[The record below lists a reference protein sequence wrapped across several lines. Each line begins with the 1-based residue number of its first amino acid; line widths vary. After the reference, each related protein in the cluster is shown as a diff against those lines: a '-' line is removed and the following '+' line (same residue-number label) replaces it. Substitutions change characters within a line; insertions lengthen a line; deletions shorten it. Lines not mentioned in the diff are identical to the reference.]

1 MSMKEDLAVLLTM
14 LLSDT
19 FKGFHIHPKILILK
33 ILSRKSALRLNCLTE
48 NLSTN
53 RFHNSFTSFVEK
65 KYVLITNPRE
75 IN

>member
-33 ILSRKSALRLNCLTE
+33 ILSRKSALRLASFAE
-48 NLSTN
+48 LSY
-53 RFHNSFTSFVEK
+53 RESVDQSFS
-65 KYVLITNPRE
+65 
-75 IN
+75 